1 MKEFWI
7 TIQFIFSMMGGW
19 LGYFI
24 GGCDG
29 LFITLIVF
37 VILDYIT
44 GVIKAIIKKK
54 LNSEIGYKGLIKK
67 ITIFLIVGIAN
78 LIDINILGSIGVL
91 RTAIIFFYLSNE
103 GLSITENASQ
113 IGLPIPEKLKD
124 VLEQLHTKSEEKGEV
139 KNEQK
144 R

>member
-1 MKEFWI
+1 
-7 TIQFIFSMMGGW
+7 MMGGW

-91 RTAIIFFYLSNE
+91 RTAIIFFYLEIN
-103 GLSITENASQ
+103 
-113 IGLPIPEKLKD
+113 KK
-124 VLEQLHTKSEEKGEV
+124 
-139 KNEQK
+139 
-144 R
+144 